1 MSCDSC
7 KKTPGYHS
15 FEFIGTVAEKQTF
28 YCFPAN
34 NTSSVRSREDML
46 EFVKHFPKEGQ
57 WILLFHARGYTM
69 SHMMPLSVAIEMAK
83 IVQREYAKSLTK
95 IFIVEGDWFFRFLML
110 CIFPFLSQSMREKF
124 VLVNGSLLETMM
136 RLEEEGLSLAQLQPL
151 RDNYAK
157 IELERFG
164 M

>member
-1 MSCDSC
+1 MSCDYC
-7 KKTPGYHS
+7 KQRPGYHS
-15 FEFIGTVAEKQTF
+15 FEPIGEVTKKQTF

-34 NTSSVRSREDML
+34 NTASVRTRDDML

-83 IVQREYAKSLTK
+83 IVQREHAKSLTT

-124 VLVNGSLLETMM
+124 VLVNGSLLEMVL
-136 RLEEEGLSLAQLQPL
+136 RLREEGFTLAQLQPL
-151 RDNYAK
+151 RDKYGK
-157 IELERFG
+157 IERNALEQ
-164 M
+164 

>member
-1 MSCDSC
+1 
-7 KKTPGYHS
+7 
-15 FEFIGTVAEKQTF
+15 
-28 YCFPAN
+28 
-34 NTSSVRSREDML
+34 
-46 EFVKHFPKEGQ
+46 
-57 WILLFHARGYTM
+57 
-69 SHMMPLSVAIEMAK
+69 MMPLSVAIEMAK

-124 VLVNGSLLETMM
+124 VLINGSLLETMM